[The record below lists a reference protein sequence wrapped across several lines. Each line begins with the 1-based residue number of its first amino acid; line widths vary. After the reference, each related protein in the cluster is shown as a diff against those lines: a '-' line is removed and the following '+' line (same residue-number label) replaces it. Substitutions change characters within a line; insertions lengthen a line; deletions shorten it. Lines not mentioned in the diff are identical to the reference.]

1 MRLMPQGRIGL
12 AAAIADC
19 RGGFA
24 ADCGGDGIDAET
36 AFAGEPVA
44 FADLRKGREHQQPAR
59 RTGVKVGAAGLE
71 VGAKAAWHDHDERM
85 VGFAH
90 GAGDRLFA
98 RRDAARDDD
107 TAACAE
113 EQRLVDFVFNV
124 DGAGAAR
131 DLNEHLVGRFE
142 KKGIADGV
150 DGLAQRAPCVVCRA
164 KRTPRVVCC
173 AKHTPCAVC
182 RAKRTPRAVCRAKRT
197 PCAVSWR
204 RGCARQDFGEG
215 DCATDLEKIG
225 VLHNG
230 PATRGIALHI
240 ANHGA
245 KLALSEENG
254 IIETGKPKGC
264 RAIDLER
271 RGKGEIGL
279 GAGDLETSDDLT
291 QRRIEPFTHTDDA
304 VEMLGHDGE
313 WTGFD
318 FGEHGAEVLP
328 SAGDRFAQ
336 GRGHE
341 GPVSNL
347 AQNRPAPFYDERNHV
362 EPRLAVIPARQPNA
376 GLEMPVLV
384 ALANGWLRSHVAG
397 IVVKDGKTVNVRW
410 EI

>member
-44 FADLRKGREHQQPAR
+44 FSDLRKGREHQQPAR
-59 RTGVKVGAAGLE
+59 RTGVKIGTAGLE

-150 DGLAQRAPCVVCRA
+150 DR
-164 KRTPRVVCC
+164 
-173 AKHTPCAVC
+173 
-182 RAKRTPRAVCRAKRT
+182 RAKRT

-204 RGCARQDFGEG
+204 RDCARQNFGEG
-215 DCATDLEKIG
+215 DCATDLEKAG

-318 FGEHGAEVLP
+318 FGEHVAEVLP

-347 AQNRPAPFYDERNHV
+347 AQNRPAPFHDERDHV

-397 IVVKDGKTVNVRW
+397 IVVKDLKTVNGGC

>member
-1 MRLMPQGRIGL
+1 MRLIPQGRIGL

-59 RTGVKVGAAGLE
+59 CTGVKVGSARLE
-71 VGAKAAWHDHDERM
+71 VGAKAAWHDHDERL

-150 DGLAQRAPCVVCRA
+150 DGLAQRAP
-164 KRTPRVVCC
+164 RV
-173 AKHTPCAVC
+173 
-182 RAKRTPRAVCRAKRT
+182 VCRAKRT

-215 DCATDLEKIG
+215 DCATDLEKVG

-254 IIETGKPKGC
+254 IVETGKPKGC

-362 EPRLAVIPARQPNA
+362 EPGLAVIPARQPNA

-384 ALANGWLRSHVAG
+384 ALANGWLRSHVVG
-397 IVVKDGKTVNVRW
+397 IVVKDGKTVNGGW

>member
-44 FADLRKGREHQQPAR
+44 FSDLRKGREHQQPAR
-59 RTGVKVGAAGLE
+59 RTGVKIGTAGLE

-150 DGLAQRAPCVVCRA
+150 DR
-164 KRTPRVVCC
+164 
-173 AKHTPCAVC
+173 
-182 RAKRTPRAVCRAKRT
+182 RAKRT

-204 RGCARQDFGEG
+204 RDCARQNFGEG
-215 DCATDLEKIG
+215 DCATDLEKAG

-318 FGEHGAEVLP
+318 FVEHVAEVLP

-347 AQNRPAPFYDERNHV
+347 AQNRPTPFHDERDHV
-362 EPRLAVIPARQPNA
+362 EPRLVVIPARQPNT

-397 IVVKDGKTVNVRW
+397 IVVKDGKTVNGGW

>member
-12 AAAIADC
+12 AAAIVDC

-59 RTGVKVGAAGLE
+59 RTGVKIGAAGLE
-71 VGAKAAWHDHDERM
+71 VGAEAAWHDHDERM

-150 DGLAQRAPCVVCRA
+150 DRRAKRTPCVVCRA
-164 KRTPRVVCC
+164 KRTPRAVCR
-173 AKHTPCAVC
+173 AKRAPCVDC

-204 RGCARQDFGEG
+204 RGCARQNFGEG
-215 DCATDLEKIG
+215 DCATDLEEAG
-225 VLHNG
+225 VLHDG

-347 AQNRPAPFYDERNHV
+347 AQNRPTPFHDERNHV
-362 EPRLAVIPARQPNA
+362 EPGLAVIPARQPNA

-384 ALANGWLRSHVAG
+384 AFANGWLRSHVAG
-397 IVVKDGKTVNVRW
+397 IVVKDGKTVNGGW

>member
-1 MRLMPQGRIGL
+1 M
-12 AAAIADC
+12 
-19 RGGFA
+19 
-24 ADCGGDGIDAET
+24 
-36 AFAGEPVA
+36 
-44 FADLRKGREHQQPAR
+44 
-59 RTGVKVGAAGLE
+59 
-71 VGAKAAWHDHDERM
+71 
-85 VGFAH
+85 
-90 GAGDRLFA
+90 
-98 RRDAARDDD
+98 
-107 TAACAE
+107 
-113 EQRLVDFVFNV
+113 
-124 DGAGAAR
+124 
-131 DLNEHLVGRFE
+131 
-142 KKGIADGV
+142 
-150 DGLAQRAPCVVCRA
+150 
-164 KRTPRVVCC
+164 
-173 AKHTPCAVC
+173 
-182 RAKRTPRAVCRAKRT
+182 
-197 PCAVSWR
+197 
-204 RGCARQDFGEG
+204 
-215 DCATDLEKIG
+215 
-225 VLHNG
+225 
-230 PATRGIALHI
+230 HI

-318 FGEHGAEVLP
+318 FGEHVAEVLP

-347 AQNRPAPFYDERNHV
+347 AQNRPAPFHDERDHV
-362 EPRLAVIPARQPNA
+362 EPGLAVIPARQPNA

-397 IVVKDGKTVNVRW
+397 IVVKDGKTVNGGW

>member
-150 DGLAQRAPCVVCRA
+150 DR
-164 KRTPRVVCC
+164 
-173 AKHTPCAVC
+173 

-204 RGCARQDFGEG
+204 RDCARQDFGEG
-215 DCATDLEKIG
+215 DCATDLEEVG

-318 FGEHGAEVLP
+318 FVEHVAEVLP

-347 AQNRPAPFYDERNHV
+347 AQNRPAPFHDERDHV
-362 EPRLAVIPARQPNA
+362 EPGLAVIPARQPNA
-376 GLEMPVLV
+376 GLEMPILV
-384 ALANGWLRSHVAG
+384 ALANVWLRSHFDD
-397 IVVKDGKTVNVRW
+397 IVVKDGKTVNGGCK
-410 EI
+410 I

>member
-150 DGLAQRAPCVVCRA
+150 DGFAQRAP
-164 KRTPRVVCC
+164 RV
-173 AKHTPCAVC
+173 
-182 RAKRTPRAVCRAKRT
+182 VCRAKRT

-204 RGCARQDFGEG
+204 RDCARQDFGEG
-215 DCATDLEKIG
+215 DCATDLEKVG

-254 IIETGKPKGC
+254 IIEAGKPKGC

-271 RGKGEIGL
+271 HGKGEIGL

-318 FGEHGAEVLP
+318 FVEHVAEVLP

-347 AQNRPAPFYDERNHV
+347 AQNRPAPFHDERDHV

-397 IVVKDGKTVNVRW
+397 IVVKDGKIVNGGL

>member
-59 RTGVKVGAAGLE
+59 CTGVKIGTAGLE

-150 DGLAQRAPCVVCRA
+150 DR
-164 KRTPRVVCC
+164 
-173 AKHTPCAVC
+173 
-182 RAKRTPRAVCRAKRT
+182 RAKRT

-204 RGCARQDFGEG
+204 RDCARQDFGEG
-215 DCATDLEKIG
+215 DCATDLEKVG

-318 FGEHGAEVLP
+318 FVEHVAEVLP

-347 AQNRPAPFYDERNHV
+347 AQNRPTPFHDERDHV
-362 EPRLAVIPARQPNA
+362 EPRLAVIPARQPNT

-397 IVVKDGKTVNVRW
+397 IVVKDGKTVNGGW

>member
-1 MRLMPQGRIGL
+1 MPKGRIGL

-59 RTGVKVGAAGLE
+59 CTGVKVGAAGLE
-71 VGAKAAWHDHDERM
+71 VGAKAAWHDHDERL

-124 DGAGAAR
+124 DGAGATR
-131 DLNEHLVGRFE
+131 DLNEHLVGRFD
-142 KKGIADGV
+142 KKGIADGI
-150 DGLAQRAPCVVCRA
+150 DRCAQRAPCVDCRA
-164 KRTPRVVCC
+164 KRTPC
-173 AKHTPCAVC
+173 
-182 RAKRTPRAVCRAKRT
+182 AVCRAKRT

-215 DCATDLEKIG
+215 DCARDLEKIG
-225 VLHNG
+225 VLHDG

-245 KLALSEENG
+245 KLAFSEENG
-254 IIETGKPKGC
+254 IVETGEPEGC

-271 RGKGEIGL
+271 RGKGKIGL

-304 VEMLGHDGE
+304 VEMFGHDGE
-313 WTGFD
+313 WTGLD
-318 FGEHGAEVLP
+318 FGEHVAEVSP

-347 AQNRPAPFYDERNHV
+347 AQNRPTPFYDERDHV
-362 EPRLAVIPARQPNA
+362 EPGPAVIPARKPDA

-384 ALANGWLRSHVAG
+384 ALANVWLRNHGAG
-397 IVVKDGKTVNVRW
+397 IVIKDGRTVNGGCK
-410 EI
+410 I

>member
-12 AAAIADC
+12 AAAIVDC

-59 RTGVKVGAAGLE
+59 CTGVKIGTAGLE

-150 DGLAQRAPCVVCRA
+150 DR
-164 KRTPRVVCC
+164 
-173 AKHTPCAVC
+173 
-182 RAKRTPRAVCRAKRT
+182 RAKRT

-215 DCATDLEKIG
+215 DCATDLEEAG

-318 FGEHGAEVLP
+318 FVEHVAEVLP

-347 AQNRPAPFYDERNHV
+347 AQNRPAPFHDERNHV
-362 EPRLAVIPARQPNA
+362 EPGLAVIPARQSNA
-376 GLEMPVLV
+376 GLEMPILV
-384 ALANGWLRSHVAG
+384 ALANGWLRSHVAS
-397 IVVKDGKTVNVRW
+397 IVVKDGKTVNGGW